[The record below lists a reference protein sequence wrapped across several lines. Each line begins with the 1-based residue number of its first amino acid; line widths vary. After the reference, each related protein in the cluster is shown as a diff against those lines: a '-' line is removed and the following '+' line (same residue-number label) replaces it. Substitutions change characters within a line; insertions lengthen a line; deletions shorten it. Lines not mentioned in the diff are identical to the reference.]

1 MFFLTEFV
9 ATPTMKF
16 RINHSTKLLE
26 FGAEIHQTFY
36 EPFTTILNVGV
47 PYQERNVI
55 MCQVN
60 IFVSY
65 KVDLKFFLKKFGE
78 FQPS

>member
-26 FGAEIHQTFY
+26 FGAEIPQTFC
-36 EPFTTILNVGV
+36 ELFTTILNGGV
-47 PYQERNVI
+47 LYQWRNI

-65 KVDLKFFLKKFGE
+65 KVDLKFFLKTFGE

>member
-26 FGAEIHQTFY
+26 FGAEIHLTFY
-36 EPFTTILNVGV
+36 EPFYDHLKRWGALSMKEF
-47 PYQERNVI
+47 Y
-55 MCQVN
+55 
-60 IFVSY
+60 VS
-65 KVDLKFFLKKFGE
+65 
-78 FQPS
+78 S